1 MIQKQT
7 KLKITDNT
15 GAKKAQCIQIYK
27 KKTATIGDFI
37 LLSIKKIKKK
47 HTRISITKGSLFK
60 ALVIRT
66 KFKRKNVFNHYITFN
81 ENSVILLN
89 SQTKQPLGTRILGPV
104 SFDLRKQKHC
114 KILSLSSI
122 FI

>member
-27 KKTATIGDFI
+27 NKVAAVGSFI
-37 LLSIKKIKKK
+37 LISIKKIKYKHLRIAVKK
-47 HTRISITKGSLFK
+47 GDLFK

-66 KFKRKNVFNHYITFN
+66 KFKKKNNFNHYITFN
-81 ENSVILLN
+81 ENSAILLN
-89 SQTKQPLGTRILGPV
+89 TQTNQPLGTRILGPV
-104 SFDLRKQKHC
+104 PLDLRGQKYC
-114 KILSLSSI
+114 KILSLSSR